1 MGFTMHAHQMRLVDI
16 GVALRCRQAGMAE
29 KFLDRP
35 EVGAIAKKM
44 RGEGMAKRVR
54 SHMRRQV
61 QFQTQR
67 LDKSLRGARAI
78 GVATG
83 ADKQRA

>member
-44 RGEGMAKRVR
+44 RGEGMAKRMR
-54 SHMRRQV
+54 CHMRRQI
-61 QFQTQR
+61 QFQPQR
-67 LDKSLRGARAI
+67 LDKPLRGPRAI
-78 GVATG
+78 GIAAG